1 MNKLKTNII
10 IDILML
16 VSFAVMSVTGY
27 LMEIMPTCSSGRGH
41 GAPILGLG
49 RHDWGDVHL
58 IAAICVMVFLVLH
71 IVLHWQ
77 MVDGFFKKHIANKGL
92 RYFVYIL
99 LAAVTLATFVPWFFA
114 F

>member
-10 IDILML
+10 IDCLML

-58 IAAICVMVFLVLH
+58 IAAICVMVFLILH

-77 MVDGFFKKHIANKGL
+77 MVNAFFKKHIESNIL
-92 RYFVYIL
+92 RYIVYIL
-99 LAAVTLATFVPWFFA
+99 LVVVSLATFVPGFFA

>member
-1 MNKLKTNII
+1 MGKLKTNII

-58 IAAICVMVFLVLH
+58 IAAICVMVFLILH
-71 IVLHWQ
+71 IVLHWP
-77 MVDGFFKKHIANKGL
+77 MVDGFFKKHIPNKGMRTSL
-92 RYFVYIL
+92 YMVLFL
-99 LAAVTLATFVPWFFA
+99 LLIFSVVPWIWA